1 MIDYTVTTTQKAAL
15 VRRDIS
21 AALKSGEL
29 AIDAGELPAG
39 LRISVRTGYASLMS
53 EIRVTIK
60 GAPDEWALIGAATGS
75 GDNARCPTRECRAL
89 GDALMAIIGRYYDA
103 NGKTCFATVSLDGGL
118 TLASA

>member
-29 AIDAGELPAG
+29 AIDAGDLPAG

-53 EIRVTIK
+53 EITVTIK
-60 GAPDEWALIGAATGS
+60 GAPCEWALTS
-75 GDNARCPTRECRAL
+75 ARLFTPECQAL

-103 NGKTCFATVSLDGGL
+103 NGKTSFATVSLDGGL
-118 TLASA
+118 TVASA